1 MTGAYIENKYQK
13 KGTKMTTVNN
23 DYNDVEDLA
32 EMIASQIEE
41 HIMDDWGWSL
51 YDYLNVMDG
60 VHKFAETTALRT
72 QAMLRTVQDEV
83 LGSHN
88 LLDDTYKQAKVTFD
102 NNQLDRIYEMDS
114 CEDKPVRRA
123 PTFR

>member
-1 MTGAYIENKYQK
+1 MDI
-13 KGTKMTTVNN
+13 VNN

-41 HIMDDWGWSL
+41 HIMDDWGWPL
-51 YDYLNVMDG
+51 YDQLNVMDG
-60 VHKFAETTALRT
+60 VHQFAETTALRT

-88 LLDDTYKQAKVTFD
+88 LLDDMYKKAKLKFD
-102 NNQLDRIYEMDS
+102 RNQLDRIYEMDS
-114 CEDKPVRRA
+114 CEDKPMNGENYD
-123 PTFR
+123 